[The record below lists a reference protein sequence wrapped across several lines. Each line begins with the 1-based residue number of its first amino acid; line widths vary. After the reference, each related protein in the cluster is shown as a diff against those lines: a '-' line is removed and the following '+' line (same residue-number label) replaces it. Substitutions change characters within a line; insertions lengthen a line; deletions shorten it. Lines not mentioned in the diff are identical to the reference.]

1 MEQNPLRCPQCGT
14 YRFIRHRLIRFGK
27 EPRAYTMRMPVYE
40 CDACDIKYE
49 SIVPFDGQRLIHFR
63 DYILDGITEDG
74 PTVEIPFKYL
84 FAEVDVSAK
93 FGRFNDLGFDYDPLD
108 YYFIPGLYR
117 DFDTGYLT
125 PAFFDREVLLHYNN
139 HPDYSVKLTSFS
151 SGNIYQKGERMF
163 SWGFGINRSGLL
175 FMWLGDLDKDFDE
188 ENERDRKRFL
198 ASNVASDHDI
208 VSKFYFSQIPFT
220 VQDAFQESD
229 NESKVFSLKNQFDE
243 RIKKDFGFDIA
254 KIDIERLAEYYR
266 PPILEDREQIL
277 NAYLSL
283 TKYLI
288 ESLQVEDLKRLLI
301 ERGVSP
307 KDLKGLGSL
316 KVFERFI
323 SAVLQLS
330 DERSIMTPLYVL
342 YDLRVLQGHLAIDSF
357 DGNYESCK
365 KRLNAESTTTDLEF
379 FRIVI
384 KSLISMYETLLT
396 YPNP

>member
-1 MEQNPLRCPQCGT
+1 MG
-14 YRFIRHRLIRFGK
+14 
-27 EPRAYTMRMPVYE
+27 MPVYE
-40 CDACDIKYE
+40 CDACGIKYE
-49 SIVPFDGQRLIHFR
+49 SIVPFDGQRVIHFR

-93 FGRFNDLGFDYDPLD
+93 FGRFDDLGFDYDPLD

-117 DFDTGYLT
+117 NFDRGYLT
-125 PAFFDREVLLHYNN
+125 PVFFDREVLLHYNN

-151 SGNIYQKGERMF
+151 SGNIYQKGERVF
-163 SWGFGINRSGLL
+163 SWGFGMNRSGLL

-188 ENERDRKRFL
+188 ENERDMKRFL

-229 NESKVFSLKNQFDE
+229 NESKVFSLKTQFDE

-266 PPILEDREQIL
+266 PPILEDREKIL
-277 NAYLSL
+277 YAYLSL

-288 ESLQVEDLKRLLI
+288 ESLQIEGLKRLLI
-301 ERGVSP
+301 EWGVSP
-307 KDLKGLGSL
+307 KDLKNLGSL

-323 SAVLQLS
+323 SAVLQLP

-357 DGNYESCK
+357 DENYESCK